1 MIGEGHPITEKLSYS
16 QLRSEV
22 SAWAAALKSLG
33 VEKGDVVAGILPN
46 CIQVVNNN
54 LSSQMSLKN
63 FSNERFINCQF
74 NPKRL
79 YIGLATLGLKM

>member
-1 MIGEGHPITEKLSYS
+1 MIGEGHPITQKLSYS

-46 CIQVVNNN
+46 CIQVAKNNLPTEPKCFNVN
-54 LSSQMSLKN
+54 LSS
-63 FSNERFINCQF
+63 FFY
-74 NPKRL
+74 PT
-79 YIGLATLGLKM
+79 YISR